1 MRQYVGQEGREFGRV
16 DEGRR
21 VGGQLTPFDAPRKE
35 TAQGRNAPRERAGR
49 VAAFAQP
56 SDEQRDVF
64 VVEAA
69 EGRFQ
74 LVEEVPERIQI
85 LFVGGY
91 GVAREPPFGYESI
104 KPAGSQFGGKNCRG
118 IGAPPA
124 LAGNGRCMDSRGRLH
139 VRRIHQSMGNRKPI
153 AVFGSDMMNE
163 RHVAY
168 VCMGSN
174 MGEPEMNLARAR
186 EVLGS
191 LPGWKIEAASP
202 VYFTEP
208 QEMRDQP
215 WFANQ
220 VLKVS
225 CALDMTAP
233 EFLDML
239 LDVEKR
245 LGRVRETSD
254 PAMRFG
260 PRVIDLDLLLF
271 DQDRWD
277 TPHLALP
284 HPRMS
289 ERAFVLVPL
298 RDIEPNLLLSDGR
311 TPGEALRSLAHAV
324 EGNRIR
330 Q

>member
-1 MRQYVGQEGREFGRV
+1 
-16 DEGRR
+16 
-21 VGGQLTPFDAPRKE
+21 
-35 TAQGRNAPRERAGR
+35 
-49 VAAFAQP
+49 
-56 SDEQRDVF
+56 
-64 VVEAA
+64 
-69 EGRFQ
+69 
-74 LVEEVPERIQI
+74 
-85 LFVGGY
+85 
-91 GVAREPPFGYESI
+91 
-104 KPAGSQFGGKNCRG
+104 
-118 IGAPPA
+118 
-124 LAGNGRCMDSRGRLH
+124 
-139 VRRIHQSMGNRKPI
+139 
-153 AVFGSDMMNE
+153 MNE
-163 RHVAY
+163 RHMAY

-174 MGEPEMNLARAR
+174 MGEPETNLARAR
-186 EVLGS
+186 EVLGA
-191 LPGWKIEAASP
+191 LPGWKIEASSP

-208 QEMRDQP
+208 QDMRDQP

-233 EFLDML
+233 DFLDML

-271 DQDRWD
+271 DQERWD